1 MTKPLCCKIK
11 GQRLE
16 LVLVCNNQQSVSDTQ
31 HYRSACPCCMSDQT
45 GSDEGVAQ
53 VWDNSLHLDY
63 QPKNTKMNLGVS
75 ILMVT
80 ESGCPRLNQ
89 ISTGSFIHCYASGKV
104 CPVVESLGNTIWRD
118 DLTRLWFISL
128 YSVRIPL
135 LFLLKVAHVGFCQT
149 FVVAG
154 FTVCVLAL
162 RWLYRSDRQAA
173 ELWSGMSSLHYW
185 QRLSL

>member
-16 LVLVCNNQQSVSDTQ
+16 LVLVCNNQQSASDTQ

-53 VWDNSLHLDY
+53 AWDNSLHLDY
-63 QPKNTKMNLGVS
+63 QQKNTKMNLGVS

-89 ISTGSFIHCYASGKV
+89 N
-104 CPVVESLGNTIWRD
+104 P
-118 DLTRLWFISL
+118 RLWFISL

-135 LFLLKVAHVGFCQT
+135 LFLFKVAHVGFCQT

-154 FTVCVLAL
+154 FAVCVLAL